1 MSNRNPFQQSQPISG
16 AMKDLIPDE
25 CLLSLSDLQ
34 SERIVKHI
42 DNEEQRQKTVRK
54 MLQVLLYEKQQSK
67 SRSQ

>member
-1 MSNRNPFQQSQPISG
+1 MSNRNPFQPSQPISG

-34 SERIVKHI
+34 SERIVRHI

-54 MLQVLLYEKQQSK
+54 MLQVLIHEKLQK
-67 SRSQ
+67 RA

>member
-1 MSNRNPFQQSQPISG
+1 MSNRNPFQPSQPISG

-42 DNEEQRQKTVRK
+42 QDEEQRQKTVRK
-54 MLQVLLYEKQQSK
+54 MLQVLLYEKLQK
-67 SRSQ
+67 RA